1 MVVAGPGGLKPR
13 QRPRLILLIGL
24 PGAGK
29 STLARLLAPHL
40 RAVIVDRDGI
50 RAQRFPGVPVNP
62 RITALA
68 NAAME
73 DRIGARLAGGD
84 SVIADGRTWA
94 SAPERRRLAELA
106 RDAGAMIE
114 QIWIDVP
121 VAVAIERVTFSCAT
135 HPASDRDAALVRQV
149 AARFEPPGPEAL
161 HLDGTRAVAE
171 LVDAVLAQLHS
182 GSRPPLE

>member
-1 MVVAGPGGLKPR
+1 MAVAGSRGLKPR

-29 STLARLLAPHL
+29 STLARSLAPHL
-40 RAVIVDRDGI
+40 HAVIVDRDAI
-50 RAQRFPGVPVNP
+50 RAQRFPGVPVHP
-62 RITALA
+62 RITALS

-73 DRIGARLAGGD
+73 DRIRARLAAGD
-84 SVIADGRTWA
+84 SVIADGRTWVSA
-94 SAPERRRLAELA
+94 SERRRLAELA
-106 RDAGAMIE
+106 RDAGAVIE

-121 VAVAIERVTFSCAT
+121 VAVAIERVTSSCAT
-135 HPASDRDAALVRQV
+135 HPASDRDAALVQEV

-161 HLDGTRAVAE
+161 QLDGTRAVVE

-182 GSRPPLE
+182 GSRLPLE